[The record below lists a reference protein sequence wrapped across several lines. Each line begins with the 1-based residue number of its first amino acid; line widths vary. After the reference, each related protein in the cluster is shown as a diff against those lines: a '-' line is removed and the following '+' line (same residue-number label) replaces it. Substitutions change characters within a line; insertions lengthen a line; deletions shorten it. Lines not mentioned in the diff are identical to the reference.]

1 MAVAQG
7 AVTVAL
13 AARCRGQRLK
23 WWPRTPSPAG
33 FHSKLSRI
41 SLVTR
46 ITVNCLSLFGSEK
59 SQQVKSTCGGDVPLR
74 CLLSVYCVSYLCTPA
89 CPVSLSQRVKYRQEL
104 LEKRLME
111 RKKVALQEAQEEEER
126 ERRLEALRKQVFSIW
141 KSFPLLMFLSV
152 LMILLLGLSS

>member
-1 MAVAQG
+1 M
-7 AVTVAL
+7 
-13 AARCRGQRLK
+13 
-23 WWPRTPSPAG
+23 
-33 FHSKLSRI
+33 
-41 SLVTR
+41 
-46 ITVNCLSLFGSEK
+46 
-59 SQQVKSTCGGDVPLR
+59 
-74 CLLSVYCVSYLCTPA
+74 
-89 CPVSLSQRVKYRQEL
+89 SLSQRVKYRQEL